1 MVVLPLLSPN
11 FQVLPLIWN
20 CGISLSFQLLSL
32 PFSHAVFLHLCFYV
46 SKPDVYLKLLVIIK
60 KKGALIVFFPF
71 LTLKQTDCCVS
82 ASEWLSI
89 KARTCVLGCLVFFLY
104 SLTTSL
110 VCNFIVCMSWLCSC
124 FLFCPIKLCTRALIS
139 APSSTWWDPAHFGIL
154 VFIINSVN
162 NSWLQSLW
170 EVQDKTEITSDGTL
184 NVSWQLID
192 NFYILIL
199 YLY

>member
-89 KARTCVLGCLVFFLY
+89 KARTCVLGCLFFFYILWLLVLY
-104 SLTTSL
+104 ATSL
-110 VCNFIVCMSWLCSC
+110 FVCLGCVLVSY
-124 FLFCPIKLCTRALIS
+124 S
-139 APSSTWWDPAHFGIL
+139 APSNYVQELWFLHHPAH
-154 VFIINSVN
+154 
-162 NSWLQSLW
+162 
-170 EVQDKTEITSDGTL
+170 DGTL
-184 NVSWQLID
+184 P
-192 NFYILIL
+192 ILEFS
-199 YLY
+199 YLL